1 MEGIFTRRVSA
12 GPRSALHEL
21 EEHPPPHRHCLG
33 GTQLGE
39 QMTPL
44 CRLEDEAVLS
54 LGP

>member
-12 GPRSALHEL
+12 GPRGALREL
-21 EEHPPPHRHCLG
+21 EHPPPHRYCLG

-44 CRLEDEAVLS
+44 CRLEEEAVLS